1 MGRLSLAE
9 SRHIYFG
16 WSSGHI
22 SKNWAEAE
30 RQVRA
35 SMHQEQLFP
44 LIRAKVSE
52 MIHGY
57 IQTEEMQHLDTY
69 IVPAS
74 LQDNQGIMAWKVW
87 QPGH

>member
-35 SMHQEQLFP
+35 SCLEAFS
-44 LIRAKVSE
+44 RE
-52 MIHGY
+52 MKTGRSIFLKG
-57 IQTEEMQHLDTY
+57 L
-69 IVPAS
+69 
-74 LQDNQGIMAWKVW
+74 
-87 QPGH
+87 